1 MMHLAIS
8 AVSLASSSWCLSK
21 GRTSGA
27 ACWLLGIVRRMGSDV
42 LDHRVIICL
51 SHTGIHVEP
60 SRPIC
65 FHSLDI
71 LGVLLVLNRQ
81 YGLILIFRVTEVI
94 GHHQAILID
103 HCLLSIWPYH
113 VDSSRSWMI
122 SHGAHVLGGLW
133 SLQWRGDVVVRSM
146 GFKLLHLSS
155 RSKAWWMI

>member
-1 MMHLAIS
+1 
-8 AVSLASSSWCLSK
+8 
-21 GRTSGA
+21 
-27 ACWLLGIVRRMGSDV
+27 MGSDV

-65 FHSLDI
+65 FHSVDI

-103 HCLLSIWPYH
+103 HCLLSIWPHH
-113 VDSSRSWMI
+113 VASSRSWVMLI
-122 SHGAHVLGGLW
+122 
-133 SLQWRGDVVVRSM
+133 
-146 GFKLLHLSS
+146 
-155 RSKAWWMI
+155 